1 MSKLLIQKLVTYLQ
15 TRNVNFIQ
23 MFIYENE
30 TILSDEYADIW
41 TEYNN
46 ECDYKYILCYL
57 TDVGCKVL
65 LNKYKVHY
73 NIIIDNVKL
82 LQNIDTN
89 EDIPILN
96 KYEGIY
102 KSIIIK
108 NTLSML
114 RENIFYMDH
123 ELVTYMFTNAIWTIK
138 DKQYY
143 DGIRS
148 YRGNNINIRYI
159 IEFYDVLKFRRSLRG
174 TWIMAI
180 TL

>member
-1 MSKLLIQKLVTYLQ
+1 MNTLKQIVIFNGLY
-15 TRNVNFIQ
+15 
-23 MFIYENE
+23 
-30 TILSDEYADIW
+30 D
-41 TEYNN
+41 
-46 ECDYKYILCYL
+46 ILCAL
-57 TDVGCKVL
+57 CILK
-65 LNKYKVHY
+65 
-73 NIIIDNVKL
+73 II
-82 LQNIDTN
+82 
-89 EDIPILN
+89 DIPILN

-159 IEFYDVLKFRRSLRG
+159 IEFYDLTSTIELCRIPN
-174 TWIMAI
+174 WI
-180 TL
+180 LS